1 MATYDEIIEMFI
13 ERLKNPKLLP
23 IMIRTAKCPNR
34 NNSCKKKHGEI
45 KIESF
50 DKKKEVFVTSFY
62 GIHDNNIVFQ
72 SEQTADHIRNNIKNA
87 ISKKL
92 YDKQKLMNMM
102 ELDIERNRWVKI
114 KLTDYEKIVLKKRA
128 KADKTTMSHHARKKI
143 FG

>member
-1 MATYDEIIEMFI
+1 MYLRIMSENHHFIAKILLRCQYFLIPMATYDEIIEMFI

-50 DKKKEVFVTSFY
+50 DKKK
-62 GIHDNNIVFQ
+62 
-72 SEQTADHIRNNIKNA
+72 
-87 ISKKL
+87 
-92 YDKQKLMNMM
+92 LMNMM

-143 FG
+143 